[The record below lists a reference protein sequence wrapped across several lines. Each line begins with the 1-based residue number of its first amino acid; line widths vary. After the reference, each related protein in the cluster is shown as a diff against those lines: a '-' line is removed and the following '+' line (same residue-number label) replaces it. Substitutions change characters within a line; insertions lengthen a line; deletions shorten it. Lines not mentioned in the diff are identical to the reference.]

1 MTMQDIKENR
11 VLLACA
17 VILIIAAIAGVLY
30 YMGMF

>member
-17 VILIIAAIAGVLY
+17 VILIFAAIAGALY
-30 YMGMF
+30 YAGYF